1 MAAVEGKEKQVETV
15 TMTDGR
21 KVDFAGKRRMLKE
34 VLVEGTTVSV
44 RYDFRNGNT
53 VTLVVPEQHK
63 LYAAGHGY
71 AQKTGDTVA
80 GLKDDNGNPASEEDM
95 QLEIEGLHERLQ
107 KSQEWNTVRE
117 GGGFAGLSMLARA
130 LAEVYPAK
138 SKEEIKAFLG
148 ERSVAEKQALRK
160 SSKLAPVIQRLEGE
174 RDAKAA
180 KVDTEALLAQIQ

>member
-1 MAAVEGKEKQVETV
+1 MAGEQKEKVVETV
-15 TMTDGR
+15 TMQDGR

-34 VLVEGTTVSV
+34 VLVNGSDVSV

-53 VTLVVPEQHK
+53 VTLKVPEQHK

-71 AQKTGDTVA
+71 AQKTGDSVA
-80 GLKDDNGNPASEEDM
+80 GMKDEHGNPASEEDM

-107 KSQEWNTVRE
+107 GSQDWNAVRE
-117 GGGFAGLSMLARA
+117 GGGFSGLSMLAKA
-130 LAEVYPAK
+130 LTEAYPSK
-138 SKEEIKAFLG
+138 STDEIKAFLK

-160 SSKLAPVIQRLEGE
+160 SSKLAPIIQRLEGE

-180 KVDTEALLAQIQ
+180 KVDTGALLSSLG